1 MSSAPHMTET
11 NGNTPFTAMQEIAT
25 LREFVRALD
34 RRHPKPQRDG
44 ERRIAHD
51 AQLLRHQAIARI
63 EELQTAE
70 SASDQSEA
78 ELAAAIM
85 TDDGAPPLE
94 AHGGACRTRSPHDDH
109 T

>member
-1 MSSAPHMTET
+1 MTDT
-11 NGNTPFTAMQEIAT
+11 NGNTPFTPRQEIAT

-51 AQLLRHQAIARI
+51 ARLLRHQAVARI

-70 SASDQSEA
+70 SASDQSEG
-78 ELAAAIM
+78 ELAAAVM
-85 TDDGAPPLE
+85 TDDGAPPVE
-94 AHGGACRTRSPHDDH
+94 TRKGVPNKEPA
-109 T
+109 